1 MAKNSKVFSVE
12 KRALGRVKESEKQ
25 SWWSI
30 SFIWIGILICIP
42 SLMIG
47 GSLAEGLTIG
57 QVVLT
62 TVIAYSLIG
71 GLMTL
76 TGIIGGDLGLP
87 SAMCATKTFGDSG
100 ASYVI
105 SVISF
110 ISSIGWFGVQTATC
124 AAAFSTMMSIFGIA
138 FPQWAGCILWGA
150 IMLATSVVGYSF
162 MKILNYVA
170 VPFLVIT
177 CVYGAVHGI
186 NLMGMSELMAYTPAE
201 PMTLT
206 SAISVCIG
214 GMAVSVVISSDYS
227 RYAKSR
233 TDTLK
238 ASFFGV
244 LPAGVI
250 MVSIG
255 GIMGVTTGESDIT
268 QMFVNIGFPVVS
280 MLILV
285 LATWTTN
292 TGNAYVAG
300 MACMKIGNFREDLR
314 PRVTLI
320 AGAVGI
326 AMALTGLANSLTA
339 FLNVLSAIMP
349 PVAGVMIAD
358 YYIFGKAKPENW
370 YRVKGINW
378 IGILAWTVGSVVGLF
393 FSFFSAG
400 FDSILVATVAYVI
413 LNTILGKT
421 SLAGQGRLP
430 LPGEEEKE
438 DSRCVMSTR

>member
-1 MAKNSKVFSVE
+1 MAKNNKVLHVE
-12 KRALGRVKESEKQ
+12 KRALGRVREDEKQ

-47 GSLAEGLTIG
+47 GALAEGLSIG

-62 TVIAYSLIG
+62 TVISYSLIG
-71 GLMTL
+71 SLMTL

-105 SVISF
+105 SMISF
-110 ISSIGWFGVQTATC
+110 VSSIGWFGVQTATC
-124 AAAFSTMMSIFGIA
+124 AAAFSTMMAIFGVS
-138 FPQWAGCILWGA
+138 FPQWAGCVLWGA
-150 IMLATSVVGYSF
+150 IMLATSVIGYSF

-186 NLMGMSELMAYTPAE
+186 NLMGM
-201 PMTLT
+201 
-206 SAISVCIG
+206 
-214 GMAVSVVISSDYS
+214 
-227 RYAKSR
+227 
-233 TDTLK
+233 
-238 ASFFGV
+238 
-244 LPAGVI
+244 PAGVI
-250 MVSIG
+250 MVTIG

-268 QMFVNIGFPVVS
+268 QMFVNIGIPMIS
-280 MLILV
+280 MVILV

-300 MACMKIGNFREDLR
+300 MACMKIGNFREELR
-314 PRVTLI
+314 PYVTLA
-320 AGAVGI
+320 AGVIGI
-326 AMALTGLANSLTA
+326 VMALTGLANSLIS

-358 YYIFGKAKPENW
+358 YYFFGKAKPENW

-378 IGILAWTVGSVVGLF
+378 IGICSWAIGSIVGLF

-400 FDSILVATVAYVI
+400 FDSILVATIAYMI
-413 LNTILGKT
+413 LNALLGKT
-421 SLAGQGRLP
+421 VLAGQGRLP
-430 LPGEEEKE
+430 LPGEEEE
-438 DSRCVMSTR
+438 CEADA

>member
-1 MAKNSKVFSVE
+1 MKKDNKSFSIE
-12 KRALGRVKESEKQ
+12 KRALARVTESEKQ

-57 QVVLT
+57 QVVLAT
-62 TVIAYSLIG
+62 TISYTLIG

-124 AAAFSTMMSIFGIA
+124 AAAFSTMMKIFDVN
-138 FPQWAGCILWGA
+138 FPQWGGCVLWGA
-150 IMLATSVVGYSF
+150 IMLATSVTGYSF

-186 NLMGMSELMAYTPAE
+186 NLMGMSELIAYTPTE
-201 PMTLT
+201 PITLS
-206 SAISVCIG
+206 SAVSVCIG

-227 RYAKSR
+227 RYSKSR
-233 TDTLK
+233 VDTLK
-238 ASFFGV
+238 ASMFGV
-244 LPAGVI
+244 LPAGVV
-250 MVSIG
+250 MVTIG
-255 GIMGVTTGESDIT
+255 GIMGVTTGQSDIT
-268 QMFVNIGFPVVS
+268 QMFVNIGFPVIS
-280 MLILV
+280 MLILI

-292 TGNAYVAG
+292 AGNAYVAG
-300 MACMKIGNFREDLR
+300 MACMKIGNFREELR

-320 AGAVGI
+320 AGVIGI
-326 AMALTGLANSLTA
+326 AMALTGLANSLIA
-339 FLNVLSAIMP
+339 FLSVLSAIMP

-358 YYIFGKAKPENW
+358 YYIFGKGKPENW

-378 IGILAWTVGSVVGLF
+378 IGILSWAIGAVVGLF
-393 FSFFSAG
+393 FSFFSSG
-400 FDSILVATVAYVI
+400 FDSILVATAAYIV
-413 LNTILGKT
+413 LNALLGKT
-421 SLAGQGRLP
+421 FLAGQGRLP
-430 LPGEEEKE
+430 LPGEEEE
-438 DSRCVMSTR
+438 CGRNA

>member
-1 MAKNSKVFSVE
+1 MAKNSKILSVE
-12 KRALGRVKESEKQ
+12 KKALGRFKESEKQ

-30 SFIWIGILICIP
+30 AFIWIGILICIP

-47 GSLAEGLTIG
+47 GSLAEGLSIG

-71 GLMTL
+71 ALMTL

-87 SAMCATKTFGDSG
+87 SAMCAAKAFGDSG
-100 ASYVI
+100 SSYII

-124 AAAFSTMMSIFGIA
+124 AAAFSTMMEIFNID

-150 IMLATSVVGYSF
+150 IMLATSVTGYTF
-162 MKILNYVA
+162 MKVLNYVA

-177 CVYGAVHGI
+177 CIYGAVRGI
-186 NLMGMSELMAYTPAE
+186 NIMGMSDLMAYTPSE
-201 PMTLT
+201 SMTMT
-206 SAISVCIG
+206 SGVSICIG
-214 GMAVSVVISSDYS
+214 GMAASVVISSDYS
-227 RYAKSR
+227 RYSKSR
-233 TDTLK
+233 ADTLK

-268 QMFVNIGFPVVS
+268 QMFVNIGFPVIS

-300 MACMKIGNFREDLR
+300 MACMKIGNFREELR

-320 AGAVGI
+320 AGAIGI
-326 AMALTGLANSLTA
+326 VMALTGLANSLTA
-339 FLNVLSAIMP
+339 FLNILSAIMP

-370 YRVKGINW
+370 YRVKGVNW
-378 IGILAWTVGSVVGLF
+378 IGILSWGVGAVAGLF
-393 FSFFSAG
+393 FSFFSSG
-400 FDSILVATVAYVI
+400 FDSILAATIAYII
-413 LNTILGKT
+413 LNALLGKT

-430 LPGEEEKE
+430 LPGEEEE
-438 DSRCVMSTR
+438 GNS

>member
-1 MAKNSKVFSVE
+1 MAKNNKVLHVE
-12 KRALGRVKESEKQ
+12 KRALGRVREDEKQ

-47 GSLAEGLTIG
+47 GALAEGLSIG

-62 TVIAYSLIG
+62 TVISYSLIG
-71 GLMTL
+71 SLMTL

-110 ISSIGWFGVQTATC
+110 VSSIGWFGVQTATC
-124 AAAFSTMMSIFGIA
+124 AAAFSTMMAIFGVS
-138 FPQWAGCILWGA
+138 FPQWAGCVLWGA
-150 IMLATSVVGYSF
+150 IMLATSVIGYSF

-186 NLMGMSELMAYTPAE
+186 NLMGM
-201 PMTLT
+201 
-206 SAISVCIG
+206 
-214 GMAVSVVISSDYS
+214 
-227 RYAKSR
+227 
-233 TDTLK
+233 
-238 ASFFGV
+238 
-244 LPAGVI
+244 PAGVI
-250 MVSIG
+250 MVTIG

-268 QMFVNIGFPVVS
+268 QMFVNIGIPMIS
-280 MLILV
+280 MVILV

-300 MACMKIGNFREDLR
+300 MACMKIGNFREELR
-314 PRVTLI
+314 PYVTLA
-320 AGAVGI
+320 AGVIGI
-326 AMALTGLANSLTA
+326 VMALTGLANSLIS

-358 YYIFGKAKPENW
+358 YYFFGKAKPENW

-378 IGILAWTVGSVVGLF
+378 IGICSWAIGSIVGLF

-400 FDSILVATVAYVI
+400 FDSILVATIAYMI
-413 LNTILGKT
+413 LNALLGKT
-421 SLAGQGRLP
+421 VLAGQGRLTF
-430 LPGEEEKE
+430 PGEEE
-438 DSRCVMSTR
+438 DGVADA

>member
-1 MAKNSKVFSVE
+1 MAKNSKILSVE
-12 KRALGRVKESEKQ
+12 KKALGRVKESEKQ

-30 SFIWIGILICIP
+30 AFIWIGILICIP

-47 GSLAEGLTIG
+47 GSLAEGLSIG

-71 GLMTL
+71 ALMTL

-87 SAMCATKTFGDSG
+87 SAMCAANAFGDSG
-100 ASYVI
+100 SSYVI

-124 AAAFSTMMSIFGIA
+124 AAAFSTMMEIFNID

-150 IMLATSVVGYSF
+150 IMLATSVTGYTF
-162 MKILNYVA
+162 MKVLNYVA

-177 CVYGAVHGI
+177 CIYGAVRGI
-186 NLMGMSELMAYTPAE
+186 NIMGMSDLMAYTPSE
-201 PMTLT
+201 SMTMT
-206 SAISVCIG
+206 SGVSICIG
-214 GMAVSVVISSDYS
+214 GMAASVVISSDYS
-227 RYAKSR
+227 RYSKSR
-233 TDTLK
+233 ADTLK

-268 QMFVNIGFPVVS
+268 QMFVNIGFPVIS

-300 MACMKIGNFREDLR
+300 MACMKIGNFREELR

-320 AGAVGI
+320 AGAIGI
-326 AMALTGLANSLTA
+326 VMALTGLANSLTA
-339 FLNVLSAIMP
+339 FLNILSAIMP

-370 YRVKGINW
+370 YRVKGVNW
-378 IGILAWTVGSVVGLF
+378 IGILSWGVGAVAGLF
-393 FSFFSAG
+393 FSFFSSG
-400 FDSILVATVAYVI
+400 FDSILAATIAYII
-413 LNTILGKT
+413 LNALLGKT

-430 LPGEEEKE
+430 LPGEEEE
-438 DSRCVMSTR
+438 GNS

>member
-1 MAKNSKVFSVE
+1 MAKNSKILSVE
-12 KRALGRVKESEKQ
+12 KKALGRVKESEKQ

-30 SFIWIGILICIP
+30 AFIWIGILICIP

-47 GSLAEGLTIG
+47 GSLAEGLSIG

-71 GLMTL
+71 ALMTL

-87 SAMCATKTFGDSG
+87 SAMCAAKAFGDSG
-100 ASYVI
+100 SSYII

-124 AAAFSTMMSIFGIA
+124 AAAFSTMMEIFNID

-150 IMLATSVVGYSF
+150 IMLATSVTGYTF
-162 MKILNYVA
+162 MKVLNYVA

-177 CVYGAVHGI
+177 CIYGAVRGI
-186 NLMGMSELMAYTPAE
+186 NIMGMSDLMAYTPSE
-201 PMTLT
+201 SMTMT
-206 SAISVCIG
+206 SGVSICIG
-214 GMAVSVVISSDYS
+214 GMAASVVISSDYS
-227 RYAKSR
+227 RYSKSR
-233 TDTLK
+233 ADTLK

-268 QMFVNIGFPVVS
+268 QMFVNIGFPVIS

-300 MACMKIGNFREDLR
+300 MACMKIGNFREELR

-320 AGAVGI
+320 AGAIGI
-326 AMALTGLANSLTA
+326 VMALTGLANSLTA
-339 FLNVLSAIMP
+339 FLNILSAIMP

-370 YRVKGINW
+370 YRVKGVNW
-378 IGILAWTVGSVVGLF
+378 IGILSWGVGAVAGLF
-393 FSFFSAG
+393 FSFFSSG
-400 FDSILVATVAYVI
+400 FDSILAATIAYII
-413 LNTILGKT
+413 LNALLGKT

-430 LPGEEEKE
+430 LPGEEEE
-438 DSRCVMSTR
+438 GNS

>member
-1 MAKNSKVFSVE
+1 MAKNNKVLHVE
-12 KRALGRVKESEKQ
+12 KRALGRVREDEKQ

-47 GSLAEGLTIG
+47 GALAEGLSIG

-62 TVIAYSLIG
+62 TVISYSLIG
-71 GLMTL
+71 SLMTL

-110 ISSIGWFGVQTATC
+110 VSSIGWFGVQTATC
-124 AAAFSTMMSIFGIA
+124 AAAFSTMMAIFGVS
-138 FPQWAGCILWGA
+138 FPQWAGCVLWGA
-150 IMLATSVVGYSF
+150 IMLATSVIGYSF

-186 NLMGMSELMAYTPAE
+186 NLMGM
-201 PMTLT
+201 
-206 SAISVCIG
+206 
-214 GMAVSVVISSDYS
+214 
-227 RYAKSR
+227 
-233 TDTLK
+233 
-238 ASFFGV
+238 
-244 LPAGVI
+244 PAGVI
-250 MVSIG
+250 MVTIG

-268 QMFVNIGFPVVS
+268 QMFVNIGIPMIS
-280 MLILV
+280 MVILV

-300 MACMKIGNFREDLR
+300 MACMKIGNFREELR
-314 PRVTLI
+314 PYVTLA
-320 AGAVGI
+320 AGVIGI
-326 AMALTGLANSLTA
+326 VMALTGLANSLIS

-358 YYIFGKAKPENW
+358 YYFFGKAKPENW

-378 IGILAWTVGSVVGLF
+378 IGICSWAIGSIVGLF

-400 FDSILVATVAYVI
+400 FDSILVATIAYMI
-413 LNTILGKT
+413 LNALLGKT
-421 SLAGQGRLP
+421 VLAGQGRLP
-430 LPGEEEKE
+430 LPGEEEE
-438 DSRCVMSTR
+438 CEADA

>member
-1 MAKNSKVFSVE
+1 MAKNSKILSVE
-12 KRALGRVKESEKQ
+12 KKALGRVKESEKQ

-30 SFIWIGILICIP
+30 AFIWIGILICIP

-47 GSLAEGLTIG
+47 GSLAEGLSIG

-71 GLMTL
+71 ALMTL

-87 SAMCATKTFGDSG
+87 SAMCAAKAFGDSG
-100 ASYVI
+100 SSYVI

-124 AAAFSTMMSIFGIA
+124 AAAFSTMMEIFNID

-150 IMLATSVVGYSF
+150 IMLATSVTGYTF
-162 MKILNYVA
+162 MKVLNYVA

-177 CVYGAVHGI
+177 CIYGAVRGI
-186 NLMGMSELMAYTPAE
+186 NIMGMSDLMAYTPSE
-201 PMTLT
+201 SMTMT
-206 SAISVCIG
+206 SGVSICIG
-214 GMAVSVVISSDYS
+214 GMAASVVISSDYS
-227 RYAKSR
+227 RYSKSR
-233 TDTLK
+233 ADTLK

-268 QMFVNIGFPVVS
+268 QMFVNIGFPVIS

-300 MACMKIGNFREDLR
+300 MACMKIGNFREELR

-320 AGAVGI
+320 AGAIGI
-326 AMALTGLANSLTA
+326 VMALTGLANSLTA
-339 FLNVLSAIMP
+339 FLNILSAIMP

-370 YRVKGINW
+370 YRVKGVNW
-378 IGILAWTVGSVVGLF
+378 IGILSWGVGAVAGLF
-393 FSFFSAG
+393 FSFFSSG
-400 FDSILVATVAYVI
+400 FDSILAATIAYII
-413 LNTILGKT
+413 LNALLGKT

-430 LPGEEEKE
+430 LPGEEEE
-438 DSRCVMSTR
+438 GNSR

>member
-1 MAKNSKVFSVE
+1 MKKNSKVLNVE
-12 KRALGRVKESEKQ
+12 KRALGRVQESEKQ

-30 SFIWIGILICIP
+30 AFIWIGILICIP

-47 GSLAEGLTIG
+47 GALAEGLTIG

-62 TVIAYSLIG
+62 TVISYSLIG

-87 SAMCATKTFGDSG
+87 SAMCATKTFGDTG

-124 AAAFSTMMSIFGIA
+124 AAAFSTMMGVFGVN
-138 FPQWAGCILWGA
+138 FPQWAGCVLWGA
-150 IMLATSVVGYSF
+150 IMLATSVIGYSF

-170 VPFLVIT
+170 VPFLVVT
-177 CVYGAVHGI
+177 CVYGAIHGI
-186 NLMGMSELMAYTPAE
+186 NLMGFSELMAYVPAE
-201 PMTLT
+201 PITIT
-206 SAISVCIG
+206 SAVSVCIG

-227 RYAKSR
+227 RYSKNR
-233 TDTLK
+233 MDTLK

-268 QMFVNIGFPVVS
+268 QMFVNIGIPVIS

-300 MACMKIGNFREDLR
+300 MACMKIGNFREELR

-320 AGAVGI
+320 AGIIGI

-358 YYIFGKAKPENW
+358 YYVFGKAKPENW

-378 IGILAWTVGSVVGLF
+378 IGMISWAIGSVVGLF
-393 FSFFSAG
+393 FSFFSSG
-400 FDSILVATVAYVI
+400 FDSILVATIAYII
-413 LNTILGKT
+413 LNALLGKT

-430 LPGEEEKE
+430 LPGEEEGC
-438 DSRCVMSTR
+438 DA

>member
-1 MAKNSKVFSVE
+1 MAKNSKILSVE
-12 KRALGRVKESEKQ
+12 KKALGRVKESEKQ

-30 SFIWIGILICIP
+30 AFIWIGILICIP

-47 GSLAEGLTIG
+47 GSLAEGLSIG

-71 GLMTL
+71 ALMTL

-87 SAMCATKTFGDSG
+87 SAMCAAKAFGDSG
-100 ASYVI
+100 SSYVI

-124 AAAFSTMMSIFGIA
+124 AAAFSTMMEIFNID

-150 IMLATSVVGYSF
+150 IMLATSVTGYTF
-162 MKILNYVA
+162 MKVLNYVA

-177 CVYGAVHGI
+177 CIYGAVRGI
-186 NLMGMSELMAYTPAE
+186 NIMGISDLMAYTPSE
-201 PMTLT
+201 SMTMT
-206 SAISVCIG
+206 SGVSICIG
-214 GMAVSVVISSDYS
+214 GMAASVVISSDYS
-227 RYAKSR
+227 RYSKSR
-233 TDTLK
+233 ADTLK

-268 QMFVNIGFPVVS
+268 QMFVNIGFPVIS

-300 MACMKIGNFREDLR
+300 MACMKIGNFREELR

-320 AGAVGI
+320 AGAIGI
-326 AMALTGLANSLTA
+326 VMALTGLANSLTA
-339 FLNVLSAIMP
+339 FLNILSAIMP

-358 YYIFGKAKPENW
+358 YYIFGKAKPESW
-370 YRVKGINW
+370 YRVKGVNW
-378 IGILAWTVGSVVGLF
+378 IGILSWGVGAVAGLF
-393 FSFFSAG
+393 FSFFSSG
-400 FDSILVATVAYVI
+400 FDSILAATIAYII
-413 LNTILGKT
+413 LNALLGKT

-430 LPGEEEKE
+430 LPGEEEE
-438 DSRCVMSTR
+438 GNS

>member
-1 MAKNSKVFSVE
+1 MAKNSKILSVE
-12 KRALGRVKESEKQ
+12 KKALGRVKESEKQ

-30 SFIWIGILICIP
+30 AFIWIGILICIP

-47 GSLAEGLTIG
+47 GSLAEGLSIG

-71 GLMTL
+71 ALMTL

-87 SAMCATKTFGDSG
+87 SAMCAANAFGDSG
-100 ASYVI
+100 SSYVI

-124 AAAFSTMMSIFGIA
+124 AAAFSTMMEIFNID

-150 IMLATSVVGYSF
+150 IMLATSVTGYTF
-162 MKILNYVA
+162 MKVLNYVA

-177 CVYGAVHGI
+177 CIYGAVRGI
-186 NLMGMSELMAYTPAE
+186 NIMGMSDLMAYTPSE
-201 PMTLT
+201 SMTMT
-206 SAISVCIG
+206 SGVSICIG
-214 GMAVSVVISSDYS
+214 GMAASVVISSDYS
-227 RYAKSR
+227 RYSKSR
-233 TDTLK
+233 ADTLK

-268 QMFVNIGFPVVS
+268 QMFVNIGFPVIS

-300 MACMKIGNFREDLR
+300 MACMKIGNFREELR

-320 AGAVGI
+320 AGAIGI
-326 AMALTGLANSLTA
+326 VMALTGLANSLTA
-339 FLNVLSAIMP
+339 FLNILSAIMP

-370 YRVKGINW
+370 YRVKGVNW
-378 IGILAWTVGSVVGLF
+378 IGILSWGVGAVAGLF
-393 FSFFSAG
+393 FSFFSSG
-400 FDSILVATVAYVI
+400 FDSILAAKIAYII
-413 LNTILGKT
+413 LNALLGKT

-430 LPGEEEKE
+430 LPGEEEE
-438 DSRCVMSTR
+438 GNS

>member
-1 MAKNSKVFSVE
+1 MAKNSKILSVE
-12 KRALGRVKESEKQ
+12 KKALGRVKESEKQ
-25 SWWSI
+25 SWRSI
-30 SFIWIGILICIP
+30 AFIWIGILICIP

-47 GSLAEGLTIG
+47 GSLAEGLSIG

-71 GLMTL
+71 ALMTL

-87 SAMCATKTFGDSG
+87 SAMCAAKAFGDSG
-100 ASYVI
+100 SSYVI

-124 AAAFSTMMSIFGIA
+124 AAAFSTMMEIFNID

-150 IMLATSVVGYSF
+150 IMLATSVTGYTF
-162 MKILNYVA
+162 MKVLNYVA

-177 CVYGAVHGI
+177 CIYGAVRGI
-186 NLMGMSELMAYTPAE
+186 NIMGMSDLMAYTPSE
-201 PMTLT
+201 SMTMT
-206 SAISVCIG
+206 SGVSICIG
-214 GMAVSVVISSDYS
+214 GMAASVVISSDYS
-227 RYAKSR
+227 RYSKSR
-233 TDTLK
+233 ADTLK

-268 QMFVNIGFPVVS
+268 QMFVNIGFPVIS

-300 MACMKIGNFREDLR
+300 MACMKIGNFREELR

-320 AGAVGI
+320 AGAIGI
-326 AMALTGLANSLTA
+326 VMALTGLANSLTA
-339 FLNVLSAIMP
+339 FLNILSAIMP

-370 YRVKGINW
+370 YRVKGVNW
-378 IGILAWTVGSVVGLF
+378 IGILSWGVGAVAGLF
-393 FSFFSAG
+393 FSFFSSG
-400 FDSILVATVAYVI
+400 FDSILAATIAYII
-413 LNTILGKT
+413 LNALLGKT

-430 LPGEEEKE
+430 LPGEEEE
-438 DSRCVMSTR
+438 GNS

>member
-1 MAKNSKVFSVE
+1 MAKNSKILSVE
-12 KRALGRVKESEKQ
+12 KKALGRVKVSEKQ

-30 SFIWIGILICIP
+30 AFIWIGILICIP

-47 GSLAEGLTIG
+47 GSLAEGLSIG

-71 GLMTL
+71 ALMTL

-87 SAMCATKTFGDSG
+87 SAMCAAKAFGDSG
-100 ASYVI
+100 SSYII

-124 AAAFSTMMSIFGIA
+124 AAAFSTMMEIFNID

-150 IMLATSVVGYSF
+150 IMLATSVTGYTF
-162 MKILNYVA
+162 MKVLNYVA

-177 CVYGAVHGI
+177 CIYGAVRGI
-186 NLMGMSELMAYTPAE
+186 NIMGMSDLMAYTPSE
-201 PMTLT
+201 SMTMT
-206 SAISVCIG
+206 SGVSICIG
-214 GMAVSVVISSDYS
+214 GMAASVVISSDYS
-227 RYAKSR
+227 RYSKSR
-233 TDTLK
+233 ADTLK

-268 QMFVNIGFPVVS
+268 QMFVNIGFPVIS

-300 MACMKIGNFREDLR
+300 MACMKIGNFREELR

-320 AGAVGI
+320 AGAIGI
-326 AMALTGLANSLTA
+326 VMALTGLANSLTA
-339 FLNVLSAIMP
+339 FLNILSAIMP

-370 YRVKGINW
+370 YRVKGVNW
-378 IGILAWTVGSVVGLF
+378 IGILSWGVGAVAGLF
-393 FSFFSAG
+393 FSFFSSG
-400 FDSILVATVAYVI
+400 FDSILAATIAYII
-413 LNTILGKT
+413 LNALLGKT

-430 LPGEEEKE
+430 LPGEEEE
-438 DSRCVMSTR
+438 GNS

>member
-1 MAKNSKVFSVE
+1 MAKNSKILSVE
-12 KRALGRVKESEKQ
+12 KKALGRVKESEKQ

-30 SFIWIGILICIP
+30 AFIWIGILICIP

-47 GSLAEGLTIG
+47 GSLAEGLSIG

-71 GLMTL
+71 ALMTL

-87 SAMCATKTFGDSG
+87 SAMCAAKAFGDSG
-100 ASYVI
+100 SSYVI

-124 AAAFSTMMSIFGIA
+124 AAAFSTMMEIFNID

-150 IMLATSVVGYSF
+150 IMLATSVTGYTF
-162 MKILNYVA
+162 MKVLNYVA

-177 CVYGAVHGI
+177 CIYGAVRGI
-186 NLMGMSELMAYTPAE
+186 NIMGMSDLMAYTPSE
-201 PMTLT
+201 SMTMT
-206 SAISVCIG
+206 SGVSICIG
-214 GMAVSVVISSDYS
+214 GMAASVVISSDYS
-227 RYAKSR
+227 RYSKSR
-233 TDTLK
+233 ADTLK

-268 QMFVNIGFPVVS
+268 QMFVNIGFPVIS

-300 MACMKIGNFREDLR
+300 MACMKIGNFREELR

-320 AGAVGI
+320 AGAIGI
-326 AMALTGLANSLTA
+326 VMALTGLANSLTA
-339 FLNVLSAIMP
+339 FLNILSAIMP

-370 YRVKGINW
+370 YRVKGVNW
-378 IGILAWTVGSVVGLF
+378 IGILSWGVGAVAGLF
-393 FSFFSAG
+393 FSFFSSG
-400 FDSILVATVAYVI
+400 FDSILAATIAYII
-413 LNTILGKT
+413 LNALLGKT

-430 LPGEEEKE
+430 LPGEEEE
-438 DSRCVMSTR
+438 GNS

>member
-1 MAKNSKVFSVE
+1 MAKNSKILSVE
-12 KRALGRVKESEKQ
+12 KKALGRVKESEKQ

-30 SFIWIGILICIP
+30 AFIWIGILICIP

-47 GSLAEGLTIG
+47 GSLAEGLSIG

-71 GLMTL
+71 ALMTL

-87 SAMCATKTFGDSG
+87 SAMCAAKAFGDSG
-100 ASYVI
+100 SSYVI

-124 AAAFSTMMSIFGIA
+124 AAAFSTMMEIFNID

-150 IMLATSVVGYSF
+150 IMLATSVTGYTF
-162 MKILNYVA
+162 TKVLNYVA

-177 CVYGAVHGI
+177 CIYGAVRGI
-186 NLMGMSELMAYTPAE
+186 NIMGMSDLMAYTPSE
-201 PMTLT
+201 SMTMT
-206 SAISVCIG
+206 SGVSICIG
-214 GMAVSVVISSDYS
+214 GMAASVVISSDYS
-227 RYAKSR
+227 RYSKSR
-233 TDTLK
+233 ADTLK

-268 QMFVNIGFPVVS
+268 QMFVNIGFPVIS

-300 MACMKIGNFREDLR
+300 MACMKIGNFREELR

-320 AGAVGI
+320 AGAIGI
-326 AMALTGLANSLTA
+326 VMALTGLANSLTA
-339 FLNVLSAIMP
+339 FLNILSAIMP

-370 YRVKGINW
+370 YRVKGVNW
-378 IGILAWTVGSVVGLF
+378 IGILSWGVGAVAGLF
-393 FSFFSAG
+393 FSFFSSG
-400 FDSILVATVAYVI
+400 FDSILAATIAYII
-413 LNTILGKT
+413 LNALLGKT

-430 LPGEEEKE
+430 LPGEEEE
-438 DSRCVMSTR
+438 GNS

>member
-1 MAKNSKVFSVE
+1 MAKNSKILSVE
-12 KRALGRVKESEKQ
+12 KKALGRVKESEKQ

-30 SFIWIGILICIP
+30 AFIWIGILICIP

-47 GSLAEGLTIG
+47 GSLAEGLSIG

-71 GLMTL
+71 ALMTL

-87 SAMCATKTFGDSG
+87 SAMCAAKAFGDSG
-100 ASYVI
+100 SSYVI

-124 AAAFSTMMSIFGIA
+124 AAAFSTMMEIFNID

-150 IMLATSVVGYSF
+150 IMLATSVTGYTF
-162 MKILNYVA
+162 MKVLNYVA

-177 CVYGAVHGI
+177 CIYGAVRGI
-186 NLMGMSELMAYTPAE
+186 NIMGMSDLMAYTPSE
-201 PMTLT
+201 SMTMT
-206 SAISVCIG
+206 SGVSICIG

-227 RYAKSR
+227 RYSKSR
-233 TDTLK
+233 ADTLK

-268 QMFVNIGFPVVS
+268 QMFVNIGFPVIS

-300 MACMKIGNFREDLR
+300 MACMKIGNFREELR

-320 AGAVGI
+320 AGAIGI
-326 AMALTGLANSLTA
+326 VMALTGLANSLTA
-339 FLNVLSAIMP
+339 FLNILSAIMP

-370 YRVKGINW
+370 YRVKGVNW
-378 IGILAWTVGSVVGLF
+378 IGILSWGVGAVAGLF
-393 FSFFSAG
+393 FSFFSSG
-400 FDSILVATVAYVI
+400 FDSILAATIAYII
-413 LNTILGKT
+413 LNALLGKT

-430 LPGEEEKE
+430 LPGEEEE
-438 DSRCVMSTR
+438 GNS

>member
-1 MAKNSKVFSVE
+1 MAKNNKVLNVE

-25 SWWSI
+25 SWISI

-47 GSLAEGLTIG
+47 GALADGLSIG
-57 QVVLT
+57 QVVLA
-62 TVIAYSLIG
+62 TVISYSLIG

-76 TGIIGGDLGLP
+76 TGIIGSDLGLP

-110 ISSIGWFGVQTATC
+110 VSSIGWFGVQTATC
-124 AAAFSTMMSIFGIA
+124 AAAFSTMMAIFGVS
-138 FPQWAGCILWGA
+138 FPQWAGCVLWGA
-150 IMLATSVVGYSF
+150 IMLATSVIGYSF

-170 VPFLVIT
+170 VPFLILT

-186 NLMGMSELMAYTPAE
+186 NIMGLSELMAYTPSV
-201 PMTLT
+201 PMTMT
-206 SAISVCIG
+206 SAVSICIG

-227 RYAKSR
+227 RYSKSR

-250 MVSIG
+250 MVTIG

-268 QMFVNIGFPVVS
+268 QMFVNIGIPVVS

-314 PRVTLI
+314 PYVTLV
-320 AGAVGI
+320 AGVIGI
-326 AMALTGLANSLTA
+326 VMALTGLANSLIA

-358 YYIFGKAKPENW
+358 YYVFGKAKPENW

-378 IGILAWTVGSVVGLF
+378 IGILSWAIGSVVGLF

-400 FDSILVATVAYVI
+400 FDSILVATLAYII
-413 LNTILGKT
+413 LNALLGKT

-430 LPGEEEKE
+430 LPGEEEE
-438 DSRCVMSTR
+438 CEADA